1 MGFMTGDFDEILIDR
16 EQIRNKV
23 AELGKRISQDYMGC
37 DLVLV
42 GVLKGGFVFLADLMR
57 EITIPVDMDLIAV
70 SSYGASTKSSGVVRI
85 IKDIDIS
92 IGGKHVLIVE
102 DLVDTGLTLRHLK
115 DLLRTRGPESVK
127 ICTAFDKPSRRMV
140 NIQIEYSGIVVP
152 DKFIV
157 GYGLDYAGKYRN
169 IPDVCTLKPEV
180 YAASVRSKGE
190 WPEKDGL

>member
-1 MGFMTGDFDEILIDR
+1 MMGDIEEILVNR
-16 EQIRNKV
+16 GQIKEMV
-23 AELGKRISQDYMGC
+23 AGLGKRISEDYEGEE
-37 DLVLV
+37 LVLV

-85 IKDIDIS
+85 IKDMDLS
-92 IGGKHVLIVE
+92 VAGKHVLIVE

-115 DLLRTRGPESVK
+115 DLFNTRGPKSVK
-127 ICTAFDKPSRRMV
+127 ICTAFDKPSRRKV
-140 NIQIEYSGIVVP
+140 DIEIEYEGIVVP

-169 IPDVCTLKPEV
+169 LPDVCTLKREV
-180 YAASVRSKGE
+180 YSNS
-190 WPEKDGL
+190 

>member
-1 MGFMTGDFDEILIDR
+1 MTADIEEVLVSRDEIR
-16 EQIRNKV
+16 EMVKKV
-23 AELGKRISQDYMGC
+23 GKRISEDYAGK

-85 IKDIDIS
+85 IKDMDLDLT
-92 IGGKHVLIVE
+92 GKHVLIVE
-102 DLVDTGLTLRHLK
+102 DLVDTGLTLKHLK
-115 DLLRTRGPESVK
+115 ELFYTRGPKSVR
-127 ICTAFDKPSRRMV
+127 ICTAFDKPSRRKV
-140 NIQIEYSGIVVP
+140 DIEVEYKGIEVP

-169 IPDVCTLKPEV
+169 LPDVCTLKKEI
-180 YAASVRSKGE
+180 YSNQR
-190 WPEKDGL
+190 